1 MSTTEKIA
9 IAAHLHVLLR
19 RKTGRV
25 TDTEWMAT
33 NAQYAAEIVRF
44 SREKAAEDGH
54 IDLGVWAD
62 RLEEIMATPD
72 AKHRV
77 PLVKLMADAVRERAV
92 GAHSAVVPTRPVAD
106 QQGARLVNTEEPY
119 PESGFIEST
128 FGPMFGVRRGSG
140 QPGNINCRGTDRCL
154 NLFRGRRMS
163 RRLLIPAQ
171 QPWRSVPCCGM
182 RCRCWA

>member
-1 MSTTEKIA
+1 MPSSEKIA

-25 TDTEWMAT
+25 TDTEWMAS
-33 NAQYAAEIVRF
+33 NPEYAAEIVRF

-77 PLVKLMADAVRERAV
+77 PLVKMMADAVKEQRA
-92 GAHSAVVPTRPVAD
+92 AASAAPAAPTAAVPPAAD
-106 QQGARLVNTEEPY
+106 QQSARSVDTEEEVY

-128 FGPMFGVRRGSG
+128 FGTLFGDSETHRERKPRDPNAPRYVKGLR
-140 QPGNINCRGTDRCL
+140 
-154 NLFRGRRMS
+154 
-163 RRLLIPAQ
+163 
-171 QPWRSVPCCGM
+171 
-182 RCRCWA
+182 

>member
-1 MSTTEKIA
+1 MPNSEKIA

-33 NAQYAAEIVRF
+33 NLEYAAEIVRF
-44 SREKAAEDGH
+44 SREKATEDGH

-77 PLVKLMADAVRERAV
+77 PLVRMMADAVKERVAN
-92 GAHSAVVPTRPVAD
+92 APVPPASGLPPVAD
-106 QQGARLVNTEEPY
+106 QQSARSVNTEEEVY

-128 FGPMFGVRRGSG
+128 FGSVFGDSETHRSKEKRDPNAPRYVRGLR
-140 QPGNINCRGTDRCL
+140 
-154 NLFRGRRMS
+154 
-163 RRLLIPAQ
+163 
-171 QPWRSVPCCGM
+171 
-182 RCRCWA
+182 

>member
-1 MSTTEKIA
+1 MSSTEKIA

-33 NAQYAAEIVRF
+33 NMEYAAEIVRF
-44 SREKAAEDGH
+44 SREKAAENGH

-72 AKHRV
+72 ARHRV
-77 PLVKLMADAVRERAV
+77 PLVRMMADAVKERAA
-92 GAHSAVVPTRPVAD
+92 GAHVQAAPAPPSAAD
-106 QQGARLVNTEEPY
+106 PKSARSVNTEEDVY

-128 FGPMFGVRRGSG
+128 FGSLFGDSQTHRHKERRDPNAPRYVKGL
-140 QPGNINCRGTDRCL
+140 R
-154 NLFRGRRMS
+154 
-163 RRLLIPAQ
+163 
-171 QPWRSVPCCGM
+171 
-182 RCRCWA
+182 

>member
-1 MSTTEKIA
+1 MEGAAMSSTEKIA

-33 NAQYAAEIVRF
+33 NMEYAAEIVRF

-72 AKHRV
+72 ARHRV
-77 PLVKLMADAVRERAV
+77 PLVRMMADAVKERAA
-92 GAHSAVVPTRPVAD
+92 GAHAAAAPAPSSAGD
-106 QQGARLVNTEEPY
+106 QQSARSVNTEEEVY

-128 FGPMFGVRRGSG
+128 FGSIFGDSETHRHKERRDPNAPRYVKGL
-140 QPGNINCRGTDRCL
+140 R
-154 NLFRGRRMS
+154 
-163 RRLLIPAQ
+163 
-171 QPWRSVPCCGM
+171 
-182 RCRCWA
+182 

>member
-1 MSTTEKIA
+1 MPLSEKIA

-25 TDTEWMAT
+25 TDTEWMAS
-33 NAQYAAEIVRF
+33 NLEYAAEIVRF

-54 IDLGVWAD
+54 IDLGAWAN

-77 PLVKLMADAVRERAV
+77 PLARMMADAVKERAAAPPV
-92 GAHSAVVPTRPVAD
+92 VAAPAADPQSARS
-106 QQGARLVNTEEPY
+106 VNTEEEVY

-128 FGPMFGVRRGSG
+128 FG
-140 QPGNINCRGTDRCL
+140 
-154 NLFRGRRMS
+154 NLFGDSQTHRERKPRDANAPRYVKGLR
-163 RRLLIPAQ
+163 
-171 QPWRSVPCCGM
+171 
-182 RCRCWA
+182 

>member
-1 MSTTEKIA
+1 MPTSEKIA

-33 NAQYAAEIVRF
+33 NAEYAAEIVRF

-62 RLEEIMATPD
+62 KLEEIMAAPD
-72 AKHRV
+72 ARQRV
-77 PLVKLMADAVRERAV
+77 PLVRMVADAVKDLGAALPAPVPER
-92 GAHSAVVPTRPVAD
+92 HSS
-106 QQGARLVNTEEPY
+106 ARSVDTEEEVY

-128 FGPMFGVRRGSG
+128 FG
-140 QPGNINCRGTDRCL
+140 
-154 NLFRGRRMS
+154 NLFGDSEKHRERKPRDPDAPRYVKGLR
-163 RRLLIPAQ
+163 
-171 QPWRSVPCCGM
+171 
-182 RCRCWA
+182 